1 MVLIKC
7 ITSLFLKENPSE
19 EDAAIVDKV
28 LSMRLTK
35 KEVCLFPFSYSYFN
49 AILILFIR
57 ILESLKPKT
66 CSSLSVAW
74 GPIHHC

>member
-1 MVLIKC
+1 MVLIKY
-7 ITSLFLKENPSE
+7 ITFLFLKENPSE

-35 KEVCLFPFSYSYFN
+35 KEVCLFPCYIYFN
-49 AILILFIR
+49 AVLILIHT
-57 ILESLKPKT
+57 LESLKPKN